1 MLNTEDAGQLEVI
14 AVGNASGSA
23 ALEGSLAVSYR
34 VKHIPTMNPAI
45 PLLDIYKR

>member
-1 MLNTEDAGQLEVI
+1 MLNTEDAGQLKVI

-23 ALEGSLAVSYR
+23 TLEGSLAVSY
-34 VKHIPTMNPAI
+34 KHIPTMNPAI